1 MSIKQLL
8 ANINVD
14 IETNFF
20 VWNIF
25 VILIVKF

>member
-8 ANINVD
+8 VNINVD

>member
-1 MSIKQLL
+1 MSIKELL